1 MRKVAGLLGL
11 TLLVALI
18 LLPVTRSV
26 NATVGNN
33 PVLHNGST
41 QADGT
46 LLLPSAPKKARASA
60 AILVADGSPLPPP
73 PKKPRASATT
83 VVADGSPLPPP
94 PKKPRA
100 SATTVVADGS
110 PLPPPPKKPRST
122 SISFAAREQ
131 ASA

>member
-26 NATVGNN
+26 NTTVGN

-46 LLLPSAPKKARASA
+46 LLLPSAQKKARASA
-60 AILVADGSPLPPP
+60 AIL
-73 PKKPRASATT
+73 
-83 VVADGSPLPPP
+83 
-94 PKKPRA
+94 
-100 SATTVVADGS
+100 VADGS

>member
-1 MRKVAGLLGL
+1 MRKVAMLLGF
-11 TLLVALI
+11 TLLVVPI

-26 NATVGNN
+26 NTTVGN
-33 PVLHNGST
+33 PILHNGST
-41 QADGT
+41 QAGGT
-46 LLLPSAPKKARASA
+46 LLLPSAPKKTRASA

-73 PKKPRASATT
+73 PKKPRASA
-83 VVADGSPLPPP
+83 A
-94 PKKPRA
+94 
-100 SATTVVADGS
+100 TVVADGS

>member
-1 MRKVAGLLGL
+1 MRKVGVLLGL
-11 TLLVALI
+11 TLVVVLI

-26 NATVGNN
+26 NTTVGNS
-33 PVLHNGST
+33 VLRNGST

-46 LLLPSAPKKARASA
+46 LLLPSVPKMARASA
-60 AILVADGSPLPPP
+60 AIL
-73 PKKPRASATT
+73 
-83 VVADGSPLPPP
+83 VADGSPLPPP

-131 ASA
+131 ASV